1 MIFYDVSMRLLV
13 YAPPPTHTHTHTQT
27 CTHIFCILY
36 MKYMHILHCMI
47 MQKIMSGLVT
57 ELLTYKISPSLYR
70 MECDDLKLMC
80 NMVIVP
86 HV

>member
-1 MIFYDVSMRLLV
+1 MIFYVSMHLLV
-13 YAPPPTHTHTHTQT
+13 YAPPPHTHKHTY
-27 CTHIFCILY
+27 IFGILY

-57 ELLTYKISPSLYR
+57 ELLTLKMSPRLYR
-70 MECDDLKLMC
+70 MECDDLKIMC